1 MGTKKIEEKQK
12 KDMQKKKRKYIVLFC
27 IIGIFLMLIIGFF
40 IGKLTYKLMEEKGTL
55 QNVDLEILHKGENQE
70 EGGDVLEEENQDEQE
85 PEDTVEPT
93 QEPTKSPNISE
104 VDIPYY
110 IKVNYGANT
119 VTIYKKDSKGKYT
132 VPVKAMICSTG
143 TSTPTEGVYPITDKY
158 TWRALVRQCIW
169 TICM

>member
-12 KDMQKKKRKYIVLFC
+12 NMQKKKRRYIVLFC

-40 IGKLTYKLMEEKGTL
+40 VGKIAYKLMEEKGTL
-55 QNVDLEILHKGENQE
+55 QNVDLDILQKGEKQKE
-70 EGGDVLEEENQDEQE
+70 EGDEDVLKNENQDENQSEE
-85 PEDTVEPT
+85 PEEPEEPT
-93 QEPTKSPNISE
+93 PTPSTNTSE

-110 IKVNYGANT
+110 IKVNYEANT

-158 TWRALVRQCIW
+158 TWRALVR
-169 TICM
+169 

>member
-12 KDMQKKKRKYIVLFC
+12 NMQKKKRRYIVLFC

-40 IGKLTYKLMEEKGTL
+40 VGKIAYKLMEEKGTL
-55 QNVDLEILHKGENQE
+55 QNVDLDILQKGEKQKE
-70 EGGDVLEEENQDEQE
+70 EGDEDVLENENQDENQSEE
-85 PEDTVEPT
+85 PEEPEEPT
-93 QEPTKSPNISE
+93 PTPSTNTSE

-110 IKVNYGANT
+110 IKVNYEANT

-158 TWRALVRQCIW
+158 TWRALVR
-169 TICM
+169 